1 MFDGYYNNP
10 SKTETGPAEAIDAGG
25 WYHRGDLG
33 VVGSDGRLRYL
44 GRLKDMLK
52 VGGENVAAL
61 EIASHLQ
68 AHPCVSVAQVV
79 GVADEKYGEVPA
91 AFIELHPGTTLTEQE
106 VIAHC
111 RGGLASFKVPRYVR
125 FVTEW
130 PMSSTKVQT
139 FRLREQLEAELALR
153 SGLG

>member
-1 MFDGYYNNP
+1 MADRAQIADLWGGYGAGNDLRDFDLLE
-10 SKTETGPAEAIDAGG
+10 SCFTEDMSFTVHIAGG
-25 WYHRGDLG
+25 DT
-33 VVGSDGRLRYL
+33 VGSFQPR
-44 GRLKDMLK
+44 KDVM
-52 VGGENVAAL
+52 EFFRAAL
-61 EIASHLQ
+61 SPQTDRRRHVLTNFPYLEESANR
-68 AHPCVSVAQVV
+68 AR
-79 GVADEKYGEVPA
+79 
-91 AFIELHPGTTLTEQE
+91 PGTTLTEDE

-153 SGLG
+153 SR